1 VDEAYENRV
10 LLGKCLEV
18 LRELP
23 DECLDACVTDPP
35 YGLGTKE
42 PTVKQLI
49 AFLKGADLDTGG
61 DFMGAKWE
69 IPSVLVWREVYRVL
83 KPGAHVLSFGGTRAW
98 DLISMGLRAAGF
110 EYRDTIADEF
120 AALQWIH
127 GQGFPKSLNVSKA
140 IDEEAGAEREVVGVG
155 ATRTGKSHLETTPTY
170 SARKYSGKGASEDGF
185 LEITAPATAEAKVWS
200 GWGTGIKPAWEPI
213 LVFRKPLEGKVIDNV
228 REHGT
233 GAINID
239 ATRVRHASPEDF
251 AQHKAQVEAVKAK
264 GGVREGSWKNS
275 SDLSGAN
282 DVTEAGRWP
291 SNLVL
296 AHAPGCKRVGTKSV
310 QLDGSGIAQ
319 EANTSTLALGSGS
332 VYGKMPHLDRAVGYA
347 TEKGAETVENWKC
360 VEGCPVRELDEQ
372 SGDRPSTLTGRA
384 DPSKAQPHPG
394 KEMNPNSTFLGE
406 RTHHSDVYADSGGA
420 SRFFPQFEGDEPGEW
435 ECVEGCPIK
444 ELDEQSGDLPPTRLR
459 IHPDR
464 ETTAHEGYTRPN
476 ASSYTHKKAGQIQS
490 LPASGGASRFFPSFP
505 GQEPV
510 EVPFK
515 YVAKPSKRETHL
527 DGLVH
532 NDHPTKKPVELMKW
546 LVRLA
551 CPKGGIVLDPYCGSG
566 STLHAACEEEMLYV
580 GIDED
585 PHAVEIATARMDI
598 VSGREQERKD
608 QMSAFDLAMGLGDDA
623 D

>member
-1 VDEAYENRV
+1 MDDYENRV
-10 LLGKCLEV
+10 LLGKCLVV

-23 DECLDACVTDPP
+23 DACLDACVTDPP

-110 EYRDTIADEF
+110 EYRDTIADEY

-127 GQGFPKSLNVSKA
+127 GQGMPKSLNVSKA
-140 IDEEAGAEREVVGVG
+140 IDEEAGAKREVVGTYRVSG
-155 ATRTGKSHLETTPTY
+155 NALTPT
-170 SARKYSGKGASEDGF
+170 SEKGGTFVTGAPNSPPGE

-200 GWGTGIKPAWEPI
+200 GYGTGVKPAWEPI
-213 LVFRKPLEGKVIDNV
+213 LVFRKPLDGKVIDNV

-233 GAINID
+233 GALNID
-239 ATRVRHASPEDF
+239 ATRVKTDE
-251 AQHKAQVEAVKAK
+251 
-264 GGVREGSWKNS
+264 N
-275 SDLSGAN
+275 LSGGAYAQEGA
-282 DVTEAGRWP
+282 DRADGYEVWRYKRLGGAGEFQQPSGRWP
-291 SNLVL
+291 SNLVF
-296 AHAPGCKRVGTKSV
+296 AHAPGCKRVGSKKV
-310 QLDGSGIAQ
+310 
-319 EANTSTLALGSGS
+319 EASRAGTLTSTEKALGLINDDGWQPKPTN
-332 VYGKMPHLDRAVGYA
+332 YQYPEDGI
-347 TEKGAETVENWKC
+347 ETVEDWKC
-360 VEGCPVRELDEQ
+360 VEGCPVKELDKQ

-384 DPSKAQPHPG
+384 DPTKAQPHPG
-394 KEMNPNSTFLGE
+394 TETNPNSTFLGE
-406 RTHHSDVYADSGGA
+406 RSYHSDVYADSGGA

-435 ECVEGCPIK
+435 DCVEGCPIR
-444 ELDEQSGDLPPTRLR
+444 ELDEQSGKIRSGVKETGKGARRDG
-459 IHPDR
+459 HPDWR
-464 ETTAHEGYTRPN
+464 FAEGTSCY
-476 ASSYTHKKAGQIQS
+476 ADE
-490 LPASGGASRFFPSFP
+490 GGASRFFPSFP

-527 DGLVH
+527 DGLIK

-546 LVRLA
+546 LVRLV
-551 CPKGGIVLDPYCGSG
+551 CPTGGIVLDPYCGSG
-566 STLHAACEEEMLYV
+566 STLHAACEEGMLYV

-585 PHAVEIATARMDI
+585 EHAVEIATARMDI
-598 VSGREQERKD
+598 VSGREQERKAE
-608 QMSAFDLAMGLGDDA
+608 MSAFDLAMGLDDDA